1 MSQIIKKKLKAN
13 PPRRYINKKSK
24 NSTIEEEEGFIEG
37 KKENE
42 EEEEFIEEKKDY
54 EIERKR
60 FEEFMEK
67 ERIRIIAYN
76 YDNEL
81 GESSSEEM
89 EDDYNNYKNITMKKL
104 INSYD
109 DDNDYELDENSLKDK
124 KDDLIEVNDN
134 NLSINKISNQKNNSL
149 MESSYKEKLDESQ
162 LINFEPKSEE
172 KNSINNSDSFSDN
185 NRSNINDANE
195 SEIMTI
201 NERKNKKNEN
211 NDEEN
216 NINSN
221 GEKNKKTT
229 INLSSTLKK
238 RKENIKNIKD
248 KPKMDL
254 DETF

>member
-13 PPRRYINKKSK
+13 PPRRYINKNSK

-89 EDDYNNYKNITMKKL
+89 EDDIKRKESEL
-104 INSYD
+104 IRLYD

-134 NLSINKISNQKNNSL
+134 NLINSKISNQKNNSL

-195 SEIMTI
+195 SEIMKI

-229 INLSSTLKK
+229 INLSTTLKK
-238 RKENIKNIKD
+238 RKGNIKNIKD

>member
-42 EEEEFIEEKKDY
+42 EEEEEEHIEEKKDY

-67 ERIRIIAYN
+67 ERIRILAYN

-89 EDDYNNYKNITMKKL
+89 EDDIKRKESEL
-104 INSYD
+104 IRLYD

-134 NLSINKISNQKNNSL
+134 NLINSKISNQKNNSL
-149 MESSYKEKLDESQ
+149 MESLSKEKIDGPQ
-162 LINFEPKSEE
+162 LINFGPKSEE

-195 SEIMTI
+195 SEIMKI

-238 RKENIKNIKD
+238 RKENIKNIKG